1 MIRHYYSEEEDNFL
15 IDNVKGISLKELREQ
30 FNKKFGYNLSEST
43 IANRKNKL
51 GLSSGIKGGQ
61 FQKGSVPFN
70 KGKKQKDYMS
80 EEAINKTKNTR
91 FKKGNIPHNHR
102 PLGSERTTIEGYI
115 EVKVAEPN
123 KWKTKAVVIYEEKY
137 GKIPK
142 GHKVIYLDGNR
153 QNLDISNLKVISSA
167 EELIM
172 NSNNLRYDN
181 KELTES
187 GCLVAKIINKRRKLK
202 NDRL

>member
-1 MIRHYYSEEEDNFL
+1 MIRHYYSQEENNFL

-30 FNKKFGYNLSEST
+30 FNKKFGYNLSESA

-102 PLGSERTTIEGYI
+102 PVGSERITIDGYI
-115 EVKVAEPN
+115 EIKVAEPN

-142 GHKVIYLDGNR
+142 GHKIIYLDGNR
-153 QNLDISNLKVISSA
+153 QNLDVSNLKVISNA

-172 NSNNLRYDN
+172 NSNSLRYSN

-202 NDRL
+202 K

>member
-30 FNKKFGYNLSEST
+30 FNKKFGYNLSESA